1 VRQALACGNVR
12 AFFRLYL
19 TAPRLGRRLMD
30 AAVKQLR
37 FVALSK
43 LVRAHKPTLLPLPFL
58 ASVLGFVAAAP
69 DAAAPAAAPAA
80 AAAAGAVVDGDTDM
94 SRDGDGTAAAAASAA
109 PVPALQAQLG
119 ALTVDDSGALLPGCS
134 EERCAGDFTP
144 SFDVSQGLAACLEWC
159 KQHGAMFDQ
168 ETGAHARAMW
178 VHTAE
183 GTVCAVCCGARLS
196 LLRTHAVPML
206 TNTTH
211 HARARVLLLSSPHTD
226 LPSAGVATKECWS
239 RLFVP
244 VDTTKVAHGDVNLD
258 IRDFL
263 AAVAS

>member
-109 PVPALQAQLG
+109 PV
-119 ALTVDDSGALLPGCS
+119 PGCS